1 MWSKDLKGHLTC
13 GNKLWGPRKRRW
25 EFTRLGGRET
35 NADTQATS
43 KWEVRVD
50 WTRAEMTEVVKSG
63 RISNTCKVELI
74 RYAKGTWAHRTGWWP
89 ECRVWEKRGIKD
101 EPQGLGPMSLLNVLY
116 CDAEQW
122 NDRFRGGEGE
132 EIKNLNLGMLC
143 SLSRVYLVSKRQLN
157 PALRGKRGAEGRTWI
172 IVWT

>member
-1 MWSKDLKGHLTC
+1 MRKEHEPTGQAGGLNVGC
-13 GNKLWGPRKRRW
+13 ERKR
-25 EFTRLGGRET
+25 G
-35 NADTQATS
+35 S
-43 KWEVRVD
+43 
-50 WTRAEMTEVVKSG
+50 
-63 RISNTCKVELI
+63 
-74 RYAKGTWAHRTGWWP
+74 
-89 ECRVWEKRGIKD
+89 KD

-157 PALRGKRGAEGRTWI
+157 PALRGKRGAEGRT
-172 IVWT
+172 